1 MIPPD
6 WKCPR
11 RVGFLFPHP
20 CERTTPV
27 GCPDCQNAQLADPY
41 GQRVDRYGYTDYDAY
56 DDSTISGYALAAG
69 VAGGQWHPRRRGAA
83 GARRQPGGRPQH
95 RGLPG
100 P

>member
-41 GQRVDRYGYTDYDAY
+41 GQRVDRYSYTDYDTY

-69 VAGGQWHPRRRGAA
+69 VTGLAMSTFTEADGEMLVKPREGFEDDMSAS
-83 GARRQPGGRPQH
+83 
-95 RGLPG
+95 
-100 P
+100 